1 MLGVPY
7 QEGFDSK
14 AVASYMT
21 DAQLIVDELKL
32 AGVDIK
38 PTKEVIAVI
47 AYLHKLGRDIAPAP
61 VKALPATNVPV
72 TPATNAPAVP
82 ATNVPAT
89 PETTPAAITPVK

>member
-7 QEGFDSK
+7 QEGFDTK

-21 DAQLIVDELKL
+21 DAQLIVDELKQ

-61 VKALPATNVPV
+61 VQTAPVTKVPA
-72 TPATNAPAVP
+72 TPATNAPATP
-82 ATNVPAT
+82 A
-89 PETTPAAITPVK
+89 TTPAVITPAK